1 MDKIVWRLSRFSTA
15 VLLTALSS
23 VCALSLA
30 EPVGAADSGYR
41 LGPEDKVRVKVYEWR
56 PSRDEIFE
64 WTALNDEFT
73 VSAAG
78 TLSLPLV
85 GEIVAAGVAPA
96 ELATR
101 IGGALQSTMAL
112 GRRPNAS
119 VEVIEFRPF
128 YSVGEVDRPG
138 AFPYRPGLTV
148 LQALSIAGG
157 LRRTTDYGLLRI
169 ERDAILARGDA
180 DVSRR
185 QVNSLL
191 ARRARLEAELNEAE
205 AINFP
210 AVLTA
215 QRDDPSIARI
225 LRQEQ
230 QIFETQREGF
240 KTQMQ
245 ALEQLKGHFEKEVGQ
260 LNAQMT
266 TEDRQIELVKKELE
280 GVSVLANKGLASA
293 PRQLSLERMVAQIEG
308 ERLRVGTSLLR
319 TRQEIAKTDISIL
332 ELKNKR
338 KNEAAAKLRETQSQF
353 DELARKME
361 TSERLVYEAEITTP
375 QLLSRLVRSRRIEP
389 VYKIVRQKSG
399 AAVELAASE
408 ATAVEPGDTIKVD
421 LPAPTD
427 IREQSAS
434 ATPLPASR

>member
-128 YSVGEVDRPG
+128 YIVGEVDRPG